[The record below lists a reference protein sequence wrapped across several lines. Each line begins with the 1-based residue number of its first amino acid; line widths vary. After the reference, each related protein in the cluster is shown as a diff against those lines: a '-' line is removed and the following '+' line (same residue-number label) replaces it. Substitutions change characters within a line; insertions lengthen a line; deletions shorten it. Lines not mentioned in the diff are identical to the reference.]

1 MTHCWRANVVEGH
14 KPRVEYQLVAKGP
27 SHSPWA
33 DEGIIIPHSCNP
45 LIVHWLGNATE
56 APLSP
61 DVTKKNAETKSQVP
75 EREQSF
81 HRLGMRGR
89 HQSGIWKAQGDF
101 NRRKS
106 RAEAPKASVLT
117 VPLFEK
123 KMLSGGS
130 SENSTQ

>member
-1 MTHCWRANVVEGH
+1 M
-14 KPRVEYQLVAKGP
+14 
-27 SHSPWA
+27 
-33 DEGIIIPHSCNP
+33 
-45 LIVHWLGNATE
+45 HWLGNATE

-89 HQSGIWKAQGDF
+89 LAGIRKAQGDF

-117 VPLFEK
+117 VSLLEK

-130 SENSTQ
+130 SENSTQQIRPYWPKSKVIIHIGHLLELWDTAI